1 MFPSARVPV
10 VALVSLATV
19 VAVSSALTGAAR
31 STGNGST
38 PPVLAWAAPAVPAG
52 ANPLGVG
59 IDRATRTIYVAN
71 GGNTVSV
78 IDGATCNAV
87 HTSGCSQTP
96 PTVPIGAGAIGLVVN
111 QRTNTI
117 YVANSAD
124 NTVSVID
131 GATCNATDTSG
142 CDQTPATVGVGN
154 FPIVL
159 AIDEAT
165 DTIYVTNGGEDTVSV
180 IDGRTCNG
188 SVTSGCSQ
196 TPATVTVGS
205 GPGGI
210 AVDQATDTIYVAN
223 GGDNTV
229 SVINGA
235 SCNSFTSSGCGQT
248 PPTVAANLFPGVLA
262 LDQASHTVYVTGGTL
277 GDSIGSVA
285 MINAA
290 TCNATATSGC
300 GQTPPTAPVG
310 STPGWV
316 AVNAATHS
324 VYVVNQADSSVSVL
338 NSNTCNATITSG
350 CAETP
355 PAMAIGFIGG
365 GIDVDAATDT
375 VYASNQTANTV
386 SVLNGARCNASH
398 TSGCTRFAPTT
409 AVGFHPQGV
418 ATNRA
423 TQTIYVANR
432 EGTLSVI
439 NAARCNAHNGSAC
452 GQAWAT
458 VSVGDSPQGV
468 AVDRATDTIYTANG
482 FNGENAVSVIDGR
495 TCNGSTT
502 SGCSR
507 TPAKTTAG
515 TGAFAVAV
523 DEATKTIYVANRR
536 DNTVSVIDG
545 RGCNGSHLAGCGQD
559 WPTVAV
565 GASPQALAVDQ
576 VTNTIY
582 VTNTND
588 NTVSV
593 INGSTCNGSNPSG
606 CGQTPPT
613 VAVGAGPRA
622 VGVNPRTDTIYVGNG
637 FDGTVSVVDG
647 GNCNGNDSSGCSQIP
662 LAVAIGSSS
671 DTGVAMGRSMTV
683 DQATD
688 TVYLTSVFD
697 SDVIAIDGAHC
708 RAGHT
713 NGCHAK
719 AMKLRAGG
727 FPINIALDKAART
740 LYVADNVDSGVSLF
754 RLGP

>member
-1 MFPSARVPV
+1 M
-10 VALVSLATV
+10 L
-19 VAVSSALTGAAR
+19 AR
-31 STGNGST
+31 SEST
-38 PPVLAWAAPAVPAG
+38 PPNLSWAAPAVPVG
-52 ANPLGVG
+52 VNPLGMG
-59 IDRATRTIYVAN
+59 INRATHTIYVAN
-71 GGNTVSV
+71 GDNTVSV
-78 IDGATCNAV
+78 IDGRTCNAI

-96 PTVPIGAGAIGLVVN
+96 PTVSIGGGAIGLAVN

-117 YVANSAD
+117 YAANAAD
-124 NTVSVID
+124 NTVSVIN

-142 CDQTPATVGVGN
+142 CDQTPATVAVGT

-165 DTIYVTNGGEDTVSV
+165 DTLYVTNGGDNTVSV
-180 IDGRTCNG
+180 IDEGTCNG

-196 TPATVTVGS
+196 TPPTVSVGS

-235 SCNSFTSSGCGQT
+235 TCNSSTSSGCGQK
-248 PPTVAANLFPGVLA
+248 PPTVAANLLPGVLA
-262 LDQASHTVYVTGGTL
+262 IDQASHTVYVTGGTL

-285 MINAA
+285 LINAA
-290 TCNATATSGC
+290 TCNAIVTSGC
-300 GQTPPTAPVG
+300 GQTPSTAPVG
-310 STPGWV
+310 SSPGWV
-316 AVNAATHS
+316 AVNPDTHS

-338 NSNTCNATITSG
+338 NSITCNATVTSG
-350 CAETP
+350 CAEIP
-355 PAMAIGFIGG
+355 RAMAIGFIGG
-365 GIDVDAATDT
+365 AVDVDVATDT
-375 VYASNQTANTV
+375 LYASSQTANTV
-386 SVLNGARCNASH
+386 SVLNGARCNARH

-423 TQTIYVANR
+423 THTIYVANR
-432 EGTLSVI
+432 EGTVSVI
-439 NAARCNAHNGSAC
+439 NAAACNANRGSGC

-468 AVDRATDTIYTANG
+468 AVDRATNTIYTANG
-482 FNGENAVSVIDGR
+482 FNRENTVSVIDGR
-495 TCNGSTT
+495 TCHAADT
-502 SGCSR
+502 SGCGQ
-507 TPAKTTAG
+507 TPARATAG

-523 DEATKTIYVANRR
+523 DQATETIYVANRN

-545 RGCNGSHLAGCGQD
+545 RICNGSHTAGCGQD

-565 GASPQALAVDQ
+565 GVSPQALAIDKA
-576 VTNTIY
+576 TNTIY

-588 NTVSV
+588 DTVSV
-593 INGSTCNGSNPSG
+593 IDGSTCNGSDASG

-613 VAVGAGPRA
+613 APVGAGPRA
-622 VGVNPRTDTIYVGNG
+622 VAVNQATDTIYVGNG

-647 GNCNGNDSSGCSQIP
+647 RGCNGINSSGCSQTP
-662 LAVAIGSSS
+662 PTVPIGGPS
-671 DTGVAMGRSMTV
+671 DTGVAVGRSMAV

-697 SDVIAIDGAHC
+697 SDVLMIDGAVC

-713 NGCHAK
+713 TGCRAK
-719 AMKLRAGG
+719 ALKLRAGG
-727 FPINIALDKAART
+727 YPINIALDKAAGT
-740 LYVADNVDSGVSLF
+740 LYVADNVDSNVSF
-754 RLGP
+754 FGLGH